1 MQGDEPIRVAVVT
14 GCHPFDVRAFTRLF
28 RELPRIDAYI
38 QHLDDFVADV
48 GRARD
53 WYQAVVFYHFHQELP
68 DDTAQNPWWRRGVR
82 ASLERLGTTEQGIV
96 VLHHGLVAYRGW
108 PFWSEVVGIKERG
121 TGFTPAQEIQ
131 VQVVDSQHPITAGVR
146 DWRMVDEVY
155 TIGEP
160 DRASHVLLAT
170 DHPASMRALAWVRH
184 FGRARVFCYQSGHG
198 DPAFSSPGFRQ
209 VLLNGIAWVA
219 HVI

>member
-28 RELPRIDAYI
+28 RELPGIDAYI

-121 TGFTPAQEIQ
+121 TGFTPDQEIQ

-146 DWRMVDEVY
+146 VRWPGCATLAGHVSSATSRDMV
-155 TIGEP
+155 T
-160 DRASHVLLAT
+160 RLLA
-170 DHPASMRALAWVRH
+170 LLV
-184 FGRARVFCYQSGHG
+184 FGRCCSMAL
-198 DPAFSSPGFRQ
+198 PG
-209 VLLNGIAWVA
+209 WPM
-219 HVI
+219 